1 MQGWGG
7 ATKDKTRETRVKL
20 DRQAHFHPQ
29 SVEIGVLRFF
39 FLRLFFFFF
48 WMWAIL
54 KVFVELAT
62 ILLPLL
68 FMFWIFDCKACG
80 ILVPNQRVKPEPP
93 GLKAW
98 F

>member
-1 MQGWGG
+1 M
-7 ATKDKTRETRVKL
+7 KL

-29 SVEIGVLRFF
+29 SVRLGFEVFF
-39 FLRLFFFFF
+39 KIVFFFF

-80 ILVPNQRVKPEPP
+80 ILVPNQ
-93 GLKAW
+93 GSNLNHLG
-98 F
+98 